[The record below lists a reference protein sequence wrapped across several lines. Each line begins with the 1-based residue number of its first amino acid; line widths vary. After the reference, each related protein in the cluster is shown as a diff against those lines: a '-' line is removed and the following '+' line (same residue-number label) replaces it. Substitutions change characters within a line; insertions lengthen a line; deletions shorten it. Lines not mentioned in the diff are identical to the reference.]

1 MAAQSLA
8 RAQDRL
14 TFLYL
19 ERCTVSRDAG
29 AITATDARGMVSVPG
44 AMLGAL
50 LLGPGT
56 KITHRAMQLVAE
68 CGVSVVWVG
77 EAGVRYYAHG
87 RSLARSSSL
96 LYRQAEL
103 VSDRNSRMAT
113 ARKMYGLRFP
123 DEDVSRMKMEQLR
136 GREGARVRRAYR
148 AESARTGV
156 PWSGRRYDRDD
167 FASADLV
174 NQALS
179 AATVCLYGVS
189 HAVIVALGASPALG
203 FIHHGDERS
212 FVYDIADLYKAELA
226 IPVAFDAAALGVSD
240 VMGYVRRTMRDRMV
254 QERLLERCVADIRYL
269 LTDDT
274 TDHDEDPDLSTLMLW
289 DAQLGEVEGGV
300 SYSRRDEDG
309 DSR

>member
-19 ERCTVSRDAG
+19 ERCTISRDSG
-29 AITATDARGMVSVPG
+29 AITATDANGTVSVPG

-56 KITHRAMQLVAE
+56 RVTHRAMQLIAE
-68 CGVSVVWVG
+68 CGATVVWVG

-87 RSLARSSSL
+87 RSLARSSDL
-96 LYRQAEL
+96 LYAQAAL
-103 VSDRNSRMAT
+103 VSNPRSRVAV

-148 AESARTGV
+148 AESRRTGV
-156 PWSGRRYDRDD
+156 PWGGRRYDRED
-167 FASADLV
+167 FSSADLV

-179 AATVCLYGVS
+179 AATICLYGIS
-189 HAVIVALGASPALG
+189 HAAIVALGASPALG
-203 FIHHGDERS
+203 FIHHRDERS

-226 IPVAFDAAALGVSD
+226 IPTAFDAAALGVSD

-254 QERLLERCVADIRYL
+254 HERILERCVADIRYL
-269 LTDDT
+269 LTGDAIEV
-274 TDHDEDPDLSTLMLW
+274 DEDPDASPLVLW
-289 DAQLGEVEGGV
+289 DAQHGEVAGGV
-300 SYSRRDEDG
+300 SYVSRDEDG
-309 DSR
+309 DDR